1 MSALDSGPIAALV
14 SGATGLSSGPS
25 VVPSAVAAAT
35 AEADKLAE
43 LTKVLKNMGDPT
55 VVLKIMV
62 SDAQKKLTRQQEI
75 LTILKEL
82 NSS

>member
-1 MSALDSGPIAALV
+1 MSTLDSGPITALL
-14 SGATGLSSGPS
+14 SGATGLSSGPA
-25 VVPSAVAAAT
+25 VPPAVAAAA
-35 AEADKLAE
+35 AEADKLGE
-43 LTKVLKNMGDPT
+43 LTRVLKNMGDPN